1 VVSQAQPL
9 LRPCSHPCIVQ
20 RRQGSSLAIIMQ
32 GAYTIFSSLASL
44 CKIIVVNFNRLYCTR
59 LVDREISTY
68 SSCYVSTMYTLIYKE
83 TTAFLCALAAVQP
96 QRYPYSKRGCPYLPT
111 YYPILRYEQTPL
123 EDACLPL
130 GKTSEHVDRDYKSFA
145 ICKSTIA
152 YSKAR
157 AITS

>member
-1 VVSQAQPL
+1 MVSQAQPL

-68 SSCYVSTMYTLIYKE
+68 SSCYVSTMYTLIFIKKQ
-83 TTAFLCALAAVQP
+83 QP
-96 QRYPYSKRGCPYLPT
+96 SSAPSPPYSHKDTHTPREDAPTYLPIT
-111 YYPILRYEQTPL
+111 LFYGTNKLRSRMH
-123 EDACLPL
+123 ACLLVRPVSMLTVITKVLPFVNRPL
-130 GKTSEHVDRDYKSFA
+130 HIQTRHH
-145 ICKSTIA
+145 
-152 YSKAR
+152 
-157 AITS
+157 